1 MDRFKIIIWPDALA
15 ELKQLRAF
23 DRKEIR
29 ESIESNLS
37 FQPTVVS
44 RNRKLMDQP
53 EASFDYDP
61 PLWELRVGT
70 WRVFYDA
77 DLLERVVSIRAVREK
92 PSHRTTDE
100 IL

>member
-1 MDRFKIIIWPDALA
+1 VDRFKIIIWPEALA

-23 DRKEIR
+23 DRKEVR
-29 ESIESNLS
+29 ELIENNLS

-61 PLWELRVGT
+61 LQWEMIRERRQGEGIPWEEAKRQLDLL
-70 WRVFYDA
+70 DA
-77 DLLERVVSIRAVREK
+77 D
-92 PSHRTTDE
+92 T
-100 IL
+100 